1 MWAVGVVFVR
11 SGVTDAD
18 PHAHPD
24 APARQ
29 RERLLAKARALSPG
43 PGVYLMKA
51 ADGQVVYV
59 GKAANLPDRVSSY
72 FVPSADLGPKKQP
85 MLGVVTDFDVIAC
98 ETEWEAL
105 LTESRLI
112 KDLKPSPRFNVRLK
126 DGKTFPYLGV
136 TMREDYP
143 RVFVTRNPADPLLRG
158 GRVFGPFTNAGAL
171 REAVQIL
178 QGVFRFRTC
187 SIDIIAGDA
196 RNRYFRPCLLHA
208 IDRCTAPCAERIGVE
223 AYGADIDRLL
233 RFLTGKRSVMLR
245 EMREAMDAAAAEHRY
260 EQAAALRDR
269 LRALERLDERADRRD
284 GWQPETE
291 IAYQDPSRSGESLA
305 RLLGLDAPVRCVEGL
320 DIAHL
325 QGGETV
331 GSKVCFIDGRPFKEG
346 YRRYKIRTAA
356 NDDYAAIR
364 EVVSRRYREAGAGHE
379 LYPDVILI
387 DGGPG
392 QLRAALE
399 ALDGLEHRP
408 PMVIALAKREELIYV
423 QGSAEPVRASRSH
436 AGLRLCQAV
445 RDEAHR
451 FAQAYHHLL
460 RRSAELGESRPD
472 IARRPSA
479 RRARPRRGRDG
490 DAPPAAQEGT
500 PGGG

>member
-1 MWAVGVVFVR
+1 
-11 SGVTDAD
+11 
-18 PHAHPD
+18 
-24 APARQ
+24 
-29 RERLLAKARALSPG
+29 
-43 PGVYLMKA
+43 MKS

-72 FVPSADLGPKKQP
+72 FVPSADLGPKKQL
-85 MLGVVTDFDVIAC
+85 MLDVVTDFDVIAC

-143 RVFVTRNPADPLLRG
+143 RVLVTRNPADPLLRG
-158 GRVFGPFTNAGAL
+158 GRVFGPFTNAGSL

-187 SIDIIAGDA
+187 SIDITAGDP
-196 RNRYFRPCLLHA
+196 RNRFFRPCLLHA
-208 IDRCTAPCAERIGVE
+208 IDRCTAPCAERISPD
-223 AYGADIDRLL
+223 AYAADIDRLL
-233 RFLTGKRSVMLR
+233 RFLTGKRSAMLR
-245 EMREAMDAAAAEHRY
+245 ELRQAMEQAAAEQRF

-269 LRALERLDERADRRD
+269 LRALERLDQRADRRD

-291 IAYQDPSRSGESLA
+291 IAYQDPARGGESLA
-305 RLLGLDAPVRCVEGL
+305 RLLGLDAPVRCIEGL

-325 QGGETV
+325 QGGQTV
-331 GSKVCFIDGRPFKEG
+331 GSTVCFIDGRPFKEG
-346 YRRYKIRTAA
+346 YRRFKVRTAA
-356 NDDYAAIR
+356 NDDFAALR

-387 DGGPG
+387 DGGLG

-399 ALDGLEHRP
+399 ALDGLSHRP
-408 PMVIALAKREELIYV
+408 PMVIALAKRQELIYV
-423 QGSAEPVRASRSH
+423 QGSSEPLRASRSH

-460 RRSAELGESRPD
+460 RRTAELGEPRPM
-472 IARRPSA
+472 AAGPAAVRRT
-479 RRARPRRGRDG
+479 RRRRRGQADGGG
-490 DAPPAAQEGT
+490 DAPPVP
-500 PGGG
+500 PGAPPGAPGPT